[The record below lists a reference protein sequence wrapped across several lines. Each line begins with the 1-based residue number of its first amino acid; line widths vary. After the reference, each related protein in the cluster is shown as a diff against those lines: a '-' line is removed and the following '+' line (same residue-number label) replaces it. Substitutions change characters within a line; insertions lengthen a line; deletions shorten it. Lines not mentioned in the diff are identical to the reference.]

1 MQPGFCLHG
10 RHDCTIR
17 NNFVRI
23 LTIFSHKRGR
33 MSSRKVSTDQGP
45 GIPIRD
51 AFEFES
57 QTFVARVVDV
67 STKRCDL
74 CTWIETNQSRR
85 PVSVCRSKWKQN
97 TLLLTAGFN
106 NFVTNVLFAFV
117 AMSKLSKISTDSIFL
132 FEIKQKGGGFIRFRP
147 YISMS
152 RRQGMFFCS
161 WRVQRDEFLQESASA
176 ASQCQLFIAR
186 LSSCSQNS
194 WCHFCIVFE

>member
-85 PVSVCRSKWKQN
+85 PVSVFAVEMLKTK
-97 TLLLTAGFN
+97 TLLLAAVFN

-117 AMSKLSKISTDSIFL
+117 AMSKLSIISKGIFL
-132 FEIKQKGGGFIRFRP
+132 FRNQQKK
-147 YISMS
+147 
-152 RRQGMFFCS
+152 
-161 WRVQRDEFLQESASA
+161 A
-176 ASQCQLFIAR
+176 ADLYGSDRTFQCQASRHVLQLASTER
-186 LSSCSQNS
+186 
-194 WCHFCIVFE
+194 